1 MNNKKKSYYTEQSS
15 NKRGMTPVII
25 FLSIAVVLSL
35 ALLGY
40 YVWQNRPDNAGE
52 ISPSP
57 TPTITASITEAPTAT
72 PTEGQAPTPAP
83 TDTPVPTEAGSPEP
97 STAPEPTSAPYAGPN
112 VTPVPKLPFKPVKA
126 LYLKP
131 GSYQDEKRLQHYI
144 DLANRTEI
152 NAYVIDIKGDYGDI
166 YYKSEIPDVV
176 AAKACSD
183 FDIHKVIEKFHQN
196 NIRVIGRIVT
206 FKDNVITNYKPSLA
220 IKHNGETFVA
230 QDGSKAQWLD
240 PTNRGS
246 WEYIGNIVRE
256 AVNFGFDEIQF
267 DYIRFPETSLFTYEL
282 QNLEEGKERRDYIEG
297 FIEYIRS
304 IVPPDTILSADIF
317 GWPLIATRDSGEIG
331 QTVESIGW
339 NLDYISPMVYPS
351 HFDKKSQVINGINF
365 TKPDLQP
372 YEVVYNTLLVGKKR
386 IESVEGYNLK
396 CRPYIQGFTASY
408 LGNGY
413 YTEYGVKEY
422 RAQIQAVYDAGYEE
436 WIFWNAR
443 NEYVEEAFLPEGQ

>member
-1 MNNKKKSYYTEQSS
+1 MNNKKDSYF
-15 NKRGMTPVII
+15 NDKRRMSPVLI

-35 ALLGY
+35 ALLGF
-40 YVWQNRPDNAGE
+40 YVWQNKPENTGN
-52 ISPSP
+52 ISPNP
-57 TPTITASITEAPTAT
+57 TPTTAAVLTEAPTAT
-72 PTEGQAPTPAP
+72 PTEGQAPTPLP
-83 TDTPVPTEAGSPEP
+83 TATPVPEETITPAPNDSK
-97 STAPEPTSAPYAGPN
+97 PEPTSAPYTGAQ
-112 VTPVPKLPFKPVKA
+112 VTPVPKLPFEPVKA

-131 GSYQDEKRLQHYI
+131 GSYQNENQLQRYI

-152 NAYVIDIKGDYGDI
+152 NAYVIDIKGDYGNI
-166 YYKSEIPDVV
+166 YYKSEIPDVI

-183 FDIHKVIEKFHQN
+183 FNIHKVIDKFHQN

-206 FKDNVITNYKPSLA
+206 FKDNVITNYRPSLA
-220 IKHNGETFVA
+220 IKHNGATFVA
-230 QDGSKAQWLD
+230 QDGTEAQWLD

-246 WEYIGNIVRE
+246 WEYVGNIVRE

-267 DYIRFPETSLFTYEL
+267 DYIRFPETSLYEYEL
-282 QNLEEGKERRDYIEG
+282 QNLEEGKQRRDYIEG

-304 IVPPDTILSADIF
+304 IVPSDTILSADIF

-351 HFDKKSQVINGINF
+351 HFDKKSQVINGIHF

-372 YEVVYNTLLVGKKR
+372 YEVVYNTLLAGKKR
-386 IESVEGYNLK
+386 IDSVEGYNLK
-396 CRPYIQGFTASY
+396 CRPYIQGFTATY
-408 LGNGY
+408 LGKEY
-413 YTEYGVKEY
+413 YTDYGVDEY
-422 RAQIQAVYDAGYEE
+422 RAQIKAVYDAGYEE